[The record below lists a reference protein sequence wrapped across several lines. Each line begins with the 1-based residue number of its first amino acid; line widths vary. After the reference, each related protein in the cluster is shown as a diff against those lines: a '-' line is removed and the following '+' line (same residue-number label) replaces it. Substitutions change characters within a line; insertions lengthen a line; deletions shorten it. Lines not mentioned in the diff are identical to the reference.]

1 MIILQILMIIF
12 NISNNNNED
21 YDQND
26 DHNHDPDKMININNI
41 INIFTKWKNKI
52 ILFII
57 VSNAFVIFFLHAF
70 K

>member
-1 MIILQILMIIF
+1 MIIPQILMIIF

-41 INIFTKWKNKI
+41 IIKHFY
-52 ILFII
+52 
-57 VSNAFVIFFLHAF
+57 
-70 K
+70 